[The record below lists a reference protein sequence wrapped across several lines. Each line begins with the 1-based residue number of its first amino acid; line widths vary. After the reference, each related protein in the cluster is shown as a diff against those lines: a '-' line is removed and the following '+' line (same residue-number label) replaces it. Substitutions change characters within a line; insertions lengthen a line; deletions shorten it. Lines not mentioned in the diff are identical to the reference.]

1 MPDFHQN
8 GVIATLHN
16 FNTKSIEEIEKELLS
31 FSKISP
37 MTLILP
43 SLYSELEKPALT
55 YIVNTLKKVKYIKNI
70 VIGLDQAS
78 KQEFNKAK
86 KFFSILPQNTYILWN
101 DGPKLKKIHQEL
113 SRMNLSPIEK
123 GKGRNI
129 WYCMGFVI
137 SLRE

>member
-55 YIVNTLKKVKYIKNI
+55 YIVNTLKKSKIHKKYSYWFRP
-70 VIGLDQAS
+70 S
-78 KQEFNKAK
+78 KQTRIYK
-86 KFFSILPQNTYILWN
+86 S
-101 DGPKLKKIHQEL
+101 
-113 SRMNLSPIEK
+113 
-123 GKGRNI
+123 
-129 WYCMGFVI
+129 
-137 SLRE
+137 